1 MRGRREKQDKGPA
14 SYLTL
19 VPATNA
25 RSADVFEVVKVGVKT
40 EGKTATWSRAG
51 QKGRYKQAFRGVK
64 RAKGAQIER

>member
-1 MRGRREKQDKGPA
+1 MRGRRKKQDKGPA

-25 RSADVFEVVKVGVKT
+25 RSADVFEVVKIGVKT
-40 EGKTATWSRAG
+40 EGKTAHWSQAG
-51 QKGRYKQAFRGVK
+51 PKDRYMQTSWGVK

>member
-40 EGKTATWSRAG
+40 GEKTAPWSQVG
-51 QKGRYKQAFRGVK
+51 QKSRCKQAFRGVK
-64 RAKGAQIER
+64 QPKGAQIER